1 MAVIRTTRFA
11 VAPADVETMQA
22 RRRRLLDVV
31 RAQFGG
37 PSEARLVR
45 LDGETWLD
53 VWRWDSAED
62 LDAAVAAAPR
72 LAEAG
77 AAFSVTREVSAE
89 QGELID
95 DDVWAP

>member
-1 MAVIRTTRFA
+1 MTVIRTTRFA
-11 VAPADVETMQA
+11 VAPDDVETMQA

-45 LDGETWLD
+45 LDSDTWLD
-53 VWRWDSAED
+53 IWRWESAET
-62 LDAAVAAAPR
+62 LQAALAGAPR

-77 AAFSVTREVSAE
+77 AAFSVTRDVSAE
-89 QGELID
+89 QGELIE
-95 DDVWAP
+95 DDVWAR